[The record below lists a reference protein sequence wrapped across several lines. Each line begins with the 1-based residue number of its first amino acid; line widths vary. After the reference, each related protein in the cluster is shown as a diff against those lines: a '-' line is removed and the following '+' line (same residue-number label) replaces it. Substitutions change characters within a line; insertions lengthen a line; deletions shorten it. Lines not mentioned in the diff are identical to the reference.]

1 MPGLYHTAD
10 LPVHDPDHRVGFLL
24 ALARALHAHG
34 TSTQWSEQVLNEAS
48 TRLGIIGQFFVTPT
62 SVFSAFGPQVNQ
74 RVYLMRV
81 EPGETDLG
89 RLARIDQVVVDVLAG
104 ALTPAEGSARLGEIE
119 HGRNPWPTVITTV
132 AFATAS
138 GAACRF
144 LGGGTREIAVATA
157 LGLIT
162 GLLAIAA
169 HRWHALGRVFT
180 PLAAFVAAALATTG
194 AITVGG
200 YSPSIAMLGGLIVLL
215 PGMMLTTAMTELAAN
230 HLSAGTARLSGAFIV
245 FISLGVGVAFGQR
258 VATELLGPAPL
269 LIPTP
274 LPGGTIWVALVV
286 AACSFA
292 VLLRALP
299 RDLPWILLAGAVGF
313 LGSRAGNTVLGPEF
327 GAFLGALCVGA
338 GSNFLAR
345 KTNRP
350 AAITMVPGTLLLVP
364 GSVGFRSVTAML
376 EREVVSGIDTM
387 FSMLLLAISL
397 VAGLFFAN
405 LLAPERRIGN
415 A

>member
-24 ALARALHAHG
+24 SLARALHAHG

-48 TRLGIIGQFFVTPT
+48 ARLGIIGQFFVTPT
-62 SVFSAFGPQVNQ
+62 SIFSAFGPQVNQ
-74 RVYLMRV
+74 RTYLMRV

-89 RLARIDQVVVDVLAG
+89 RLARIDNVVVEVIAG
-104 ALTPAEGSARLGEIE
+104 RLTPAEGSARLGEIE
-119 HGRNPWPTVITTV
+119 HAPSPWSTPVTTL
-132 AFATAS
+132 AYATAS

-144 LGGGTREIAVATA
+144 LGGGTAEILVATA

-162 GLLAIAA
+162 GLLAIFAGRLPA
-169 HRWHALGRVFT
+169 VSRVFT
-180 PLAAFVAAALATTG
+180 PLASFVAAFLAAAG
-194 AITVGG
+194 ASVLGG
-200 YSPSIAMLGGLIVLL
+200 YSPSVAMLAGLIVLL
-215 PGMMLTTAMTELAAN
+215 PGMMLTTAMSELAAN

-245 FISLGVGVAFGQR
+245 FISLAVGVAFGQR
-258 VATELLGPAPL
+258 VAVEILGPAPL
-269 LIPTP
+269 VIPTP
-274 LPGGTIWVALVV
+274 LPGGTIWLALVV
-286 AACSFA
+286 AALSFA

-299 RDLPWILLAGAVGF
+299 RDILWIVLAGAVGL
-313 LGSRAGNTVLGPEF
+313 LGSRLGSGLMGAEF
-327 GAFLGALCVGA
+327 GVFLGALTVGV
-338 GSNFLAR
+338 GSNLFAR
-345 KTNRP
+345 GTNRP

-376 EREVVSGIDTM
+376 EREVVSGIDTL

-405 LLAPERRIGN
+405 LVAPERRLGE
-415 A
+415 

>member
-1 MPGLYHTAD
+1 MPGHYHTAD
-10 LPVHDPDHRVGFLL
+10 LPVHDPDHRVVFLL

-48 TRLGIIGQFFVTPT
+48 ARLGIIGQFFVTPT

-74 RVYLMRV
+74 RTYLMRV

-89 RLARIDQVVVDVLAG
+89 RLARIDSVVVDVVAG
-104 ALTPAEGSARLGEIE
+104 RLTPAEGSAILAEIE
-119 HGRNPWPTVITTV
+119 YAPSPWPAGAVTL

-144 LGGGTREIAVATA
+144 LGGGLREITVATG

-169 HRWHALGRVFT
+169 SRWQALGKVFV
-180 PLAAFVAAALATTG
+180 PVASFVAAMLAAAG
-194 AITVGG
+194 AVVVGG
-200 YSPSIAMLGGLIVLL
+200 YAPSVAMLAGLIVLL

-245 FISLGVGVAFGQR
+245 FISLAVGVAFGQR
-258 VATELLGPAPL
+258 VAVELLGPAPSVA
-269 LIPTP
+269 PVA
-274 LPGGTIWVALVV
+274 LPAGTMWLALVV

-299 RDLPWILLAGAVGF
+299 RDLPWILLAGVVGF
-313 LGSRAGNTVLGPEF
+313 LGSRAGTALLGVEF
-327 GAFLGALCVGA
+327 GVFLAAFSVGV
-338 GSNFLAR
+338 GSNLFAR
-345 KTNRP
+345 YTNRP
-350 AAITMVPGTLLLVP
+350 EAITMVPGTLLLVP

-376 EREVVSGIDTM
+376 EREVVSGIDTL

-397 VAGLFFAN
+397 VAGLFVAN
-405 LLAPERRIGN
+405 LVSPERRIG
-415 A
+415 